1 MKQRQETA
9 WHTTRLSV
17 SLPHCRIIWPYYGC
31 LFLEGRNHLSYA
43 VLCRKSSRVHF
54 SRTLDHLRSSPRLCH
69 AMAAIH
75 ALQPTSAATRRDAPL
90 HSMLAQT
97 TSIVVYVR
105 GPVYSLRCLR
115 LHRVLYVYPFRT
127 RAHTFCRTR
136 NPNYVPS

>member
-9 WHTTRLSV
+9 WQLSLHTTRLSV
-17 SLPHCRIIWPYYGC
+17 SLPHCHIIWPYYGC

-69 AMAAIH
+69 AIH
-75 ALQPTSAATRRDAPL
+75 ALHTTSAATRRTASFNVSTNHL
-90 HSMLAQT
+90 HSRLR
-97 TSIVVYVR
+97 SKCSCSW
-105 GPVYSLRCLR
+105 PSYSLRCLR

-127 RAHTFCRTR
+127 RTHTFCE
-136 NPNYVPS
+136 NP